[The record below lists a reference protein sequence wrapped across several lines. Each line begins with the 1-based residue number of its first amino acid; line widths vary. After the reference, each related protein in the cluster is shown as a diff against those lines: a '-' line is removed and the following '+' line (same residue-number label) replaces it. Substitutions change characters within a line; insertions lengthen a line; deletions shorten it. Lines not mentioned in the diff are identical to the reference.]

1 MPFAPS
7 SEVSNIFWKEWN
19 DQEMIPFALFL
30 RIYQEHVNGEH
41 SRGEWMM
48 DVEERLRYIQ
58 RVGEEIVTV
67 EELRELLKEK
77 KEPIAYD
84 GFEPSGLAHMV
95 FGVYRPLLLRDMI
108 KAGVKFRLFL
118 ADWHAW
124 INRKMGG
131 DLDLIRTVG
140 KYFIEV
146 WKAAGVPMDKVEFF
160 WASDLVDHSEYW
172 KTVIEVAMHTTV
184 ERTKRCL
191 TIMGRKEAELRET
204 AQLLYPLMQCADI
217 FHLECDITQLGMDQ
231 RRVNMLAREVGPKI
245 GFWKPVVVSHHM
257 LLGLEGPKEKGG
269 FDENSKLDVVISSKM
284 SKSKPESSIYVHD
297 TYEDIKRKIRK
308 AYCPEKQVE
317 FNPILDY
324 AQHIVF
330 RAFPKMLIERPAK
343 FGGDVE
349 FSSYQELEEA
359 YQQGKIHPLDLK
371 NAVAKHLNELI
382 APVRKH
388 FEENAT
394 ARDLYETI
402 KEAQVTR

>member
-1 MPFAPS
+1 
-7 SEVSNIFWKEWN
+7 
-19 DQEMIPFALFL
+19 
-30 RIYQEHVNGEH
+30 
-41 SRGEWMM
+41 M
-48 DVEERLRYIQ
+48 DVEERLQYIQ
-58 RVGEEIVTV
+58 RVGEEIVTMS
-67 EELRELLKEK
+67 ELRELLKEK
-77 KEPIAYD
+77 REPIAYD
-84 GFEPSGLAHMV
+84 GFEPSGLAHIV
-95 FGVYRPLLLRDMI
+95 FGVYRPLLLQDMI

-160 WASDLVDHSEYW
+160 WASDLVDNSDYW
-172 KTVIEVAMHTTV
+172 KTVIEIAMNATV

-245 GFWKPVVVSHHM
+245 GYWKPVVVSHHM

-269 FDENSKLDVVISSKM
+269 FDENSKLDLVISSKM
-284 SKSKPESSIYVHD
+284 SKSKPESAIYVHD
-297 TYEDIKRKIRK
+297 SFADIKRKIRK
-308 AYCPEKQVE
+308 AYCPEKEVE
-317 FNPILDY
+317 LNPILDY
-324 AQHIVF
+324 ARHIVF
-330 RAFPKMLIERPAK
+330 RAFPTVLIERPAK
-343 FGGDVE
+343 YGGDVE
-349 FSSYQELEEA
+349 FHSPEELELA
-359 YQQGKIHPLDLK
+359 YRQGKIHPLDLK
-371 NAVAKHLNELI
+371 NAVAKYINELV

-388 FEENAT
+388 FEENNT

-402 KEAQVTR
+402 KHAEITR

>member
-1 MPFAPS
+1 M
-7 SEVSNIFWKEWN
+7 EIE
-19 DQEMIPFALFL
+19 D
-30 RIYQEHVNGEH
+30 
-41 SRGEWMM
+41 
-48 DVEERLRYIQ
+48 RLKLIQ
-58 RVGEEIVTV
+58 NVGEEIVTM
-67 EELRELLKEK
+67 EELRSLLQEK

-84 GFEPSGLAHMV
+84 GFEPSGLAHIV
-95 FGVYRPLLLRDMI
+95 FGIYRPLLLRDMI

-131 DLDLIRTVG
+131 DLELIRTVG

-160 WASDLVDHSEYW
+160 WASDLVDNSDYW
-172 KTVIEVAMHTTV
+172 KTVIEISMKTTV

-257 LLGLEGPKEKGG
+257 LLGLEGPKETSG
-269 FDENSKLDVVISSKM
+269 FDDDSNLDLIISSKM
-284 SKSKPESSIYVHD
+284 SKSKPESAIYVHD
-297 TYEDIKRKIRK
+297 SPEDINRKIRK
-308 AYCPEKQVE
+308 AYCPNKQVE
-317 FNPILDY
+317 LNPILDY
-324 AQHIVF
+324 AKHIVF
-330 RAFPKMLIERPAK
+330 RAFPKMLVERPAK

-349 FSSYQELEEA
+349 FASYNELEEA
-359 YQQGKIHPLDLK
+359 YLQGKLHPLDLK
-371 NAVAKHLNELI
+371 KTVAKYIDKLV
-382 APVRKH
+382 APIRKH

-394 ARDLYETI
+394 ARSLYETI
-402 KEAQVTR
+402 KNAEITR